1 MLKKSLVILVVMTLM
16 VGVIGCGG
24 NNDNADVNKDSNKVI
39 KLRMVETLTSPER
52 SKLIRELLDQF
63 EDKNPDIKVELIS
76 PPLENA
82 DQKLMQMLMNKEQ
95 VDIFEVRDQI
105 LKQCINNKHI
115 ENLEAYVENW
125 NEYET
130 LTQMAKDNAKIVGGS
145 TYFIPYGFY
154 QKTLFYR
161 TDWFKEK
168 GLKAPTTWEELY
180 QVGTELNDPANNRY
194 GYSFRGAA
202 GGVWYLDMLIEQ
214 YIGDEVNI
222 DCSYF
227 TKDGKTIFEHPK
239 ALEAVEFYKKLY
251 SDISPKDSLNWGYP
265 EMVENFYSGT
275 TAMLI
280 QDPEVIATCE
290 QHMQEGTW
298 ATAQLPLGPSGLA
311 YPQIGY
317 CGWGMTSYSEH
328 KEAAWKLITFLSNS
342 ENNTYFAKKNSLI
355 PIHTTA
361 DQDEY
366 FKTGPF
372 KSYLDMAKQPDKFI
386 VVTPPYDY
394 KGWGPFQKIATPDI
408 QNMLLGKLEPE
419 ELLQKWA
426 DFWNDENNK

>member
-180 QVGTELNDPANNRY
+180 QVGRTE
-194 GYSFRGAA
+194 
-202 GGVWYLDMLIEQ
+202 
-214 YIGDEVNI
+214 
-222 DCSYF
+222 
-227 TKDGKTIFEHPK
+227 
-239 ALEAVEFYKKLY
+239 
-251 SDISPKDSLNWGYP
+251 
-265 EMVENFYSGT
+265 
-275 TAMLI
+275 
-280 QDPEVIATCE
+280 
-290 QHMQEGTW
+290 
-298 ATAQLPLGPSGLA
+298 
-311 YPQIGY
+311 
-317 CGWGMTSYSEH
+317 
-328 KEAAWKLITFLSNS
+328 
-342 ENNTYFAKKNSLI
+342 
-355 PIHTTA
+355 
-361 DQDEY
+361 
-366 FKTGPF
+366 
-372 KSYLDMAKQPDKFI
+372 
-386 VVTPPYDY
+386 
-394 KGWGPFQKIATPDI
+394 
-408 QNMLLGKLEPE
+408 
-419 ELLQKWA
+419 
-426 DFWNDENNK
+426 